1 MQPNQ
6 NNEKI
11 GFNAMHAEELGS
23 SLTNWLDEEE
33 DQVAMEMKRQSAQMS
48 TTAIANNGSATWDRN
63 VVTYL
68 PPQSE
73 EFSKDMYHSYC
84 ACANTLVALP
94 CK

>member
-23 SLTNWLDEEE
+23 SLTNWLDEED

-63 VVTYL
+63 VATYHHNPRSFL
-68 PPQSE
+68 KTCITAIAPVPILWLH
-73 EFSKDMYHSYC
+73 FP
-84 ACANTLVALP
+84 AN
-94 CK
+94 K